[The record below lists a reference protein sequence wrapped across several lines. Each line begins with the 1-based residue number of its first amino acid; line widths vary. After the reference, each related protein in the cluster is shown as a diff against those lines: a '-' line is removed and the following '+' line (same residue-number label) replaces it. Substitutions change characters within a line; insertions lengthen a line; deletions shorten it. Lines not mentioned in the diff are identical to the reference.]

1 MPSDTCR
8 HHMPGVFLCLQVLGI
23 PPEADNNEI
32 NRAYARKKY
41 EFRHES
47 TNLQKVEQA
56 HSSLMLSAFQQRV
69 KVRVSPCMP
78 AQGKRRLAHAAARGP
93 CGVRAGLPSSAWRG
107 GLTHGHEHIATSWD
121 RVV

>member
-1 MPSDTCR
+1 M
-8 HHMPGVFLCLQVLGI
+8 LGI

-69 KVRVSPCMP
+69 KVRERAGKEP
-78 AQGKRRLAHAAARGP
+78 ARA
-93 CGVRAGLPSSAWRG
+93 CGVGPMRGRGHAVLAVRAMV
-107 GLTHGHEHIATSWD
+107 HGNARMAYWIKVS
-121 RVV
+121 